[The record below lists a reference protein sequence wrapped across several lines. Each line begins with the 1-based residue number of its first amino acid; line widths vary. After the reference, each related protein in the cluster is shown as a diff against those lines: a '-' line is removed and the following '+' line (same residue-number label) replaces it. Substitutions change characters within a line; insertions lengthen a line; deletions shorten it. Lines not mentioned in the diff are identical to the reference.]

1 MMLETHRSEDLKEN
15 EEVESSDRGFT
26 LIELLIVTVL
36 LGIIMSVL
44 ATAIVVSL
52 KTLPATEQRVD
63 DARSTRGLATWL
75 SHDTTSAPRFT
86 TANTQGGLDFT
97 AGADDC
103 AVGTAD
109 NLNLLH
115 LKWAEQTSIHQTFV
129 ANYRFV
135 TNSGVG
141 TIVRYSC
148 SKTGSGAYSAATGLN
163 LTSNLDPAVP
173 PTLTTTT
180 SGTDV
185 TSITL
190 ILTGES
196 GEVVSVE
203 TGTRNPAD
211 FFP

>member
-1 MMLETHRSEDLKEN
+1 MMLKTHRSEDLTVN
-15 EEVESSDRGFT
+15 EEVKSSDRGFT

-44 ATAIVVSL
+44 ATAVVVSL
-52 KTLPATEQRVD
+52 KTLPATEQRVE

-86 TANTQGGLDFT
+86 SDTTQGGLDFT
-97 AGADDC
+97 AANECLGS
-103 AVGTAD
+103 GT
-109 NLNLLH
+109 NLVH
-115 LKWAEQTSIHQTFV
+115 MKWIEQTSISQTFV

-135 TNSGVG
+135 ISGGVG

-148 SKTGSGAYSAATGLN
+148 SKTDPGAYGAATSLN
-163 LTSNLDPAVP
+163 LTSNLDPLVP
-173 PTLTTTT
+173 PTVSTTMN
-180 SGTDV
+180 GTDV

-190 ILTGES
+190 VLTGES

>member
-1 MMLETHRSEDLKEN
+1 MLKAHRPEDVVEN
-15 EEVESSDRGFT
+15 EEVKSSDRGFT

-44 ATAIVVSL
+44 ATAVVVSL

-75 SHDTTSAPRFT
+75 SHDTTSAPRFNPA
-86 TANTQGGLDFT
+86 TAQGGLDFSI
-97 AGADDC
+97 GANDC
-103 AVGTAD
+103 LVGTGD
-109 NLNLLH
+109 NLLQ
-115 LKWAEQTSIHQTFV
+115 LKWVEQTSIHQTFV

-135 TNSGVG
+135 TNSGAG

-148 SKTGSGAYSAATGLN
+148 SKTGTGAYSAATSLN

-173 PTLTTTT
+173 PMLTTTT

-190 ILTGES
+190 VLTGES